1 MRHLSANI
9 RVAKSGDVNSFTG
22 PPLNDLRILN
32 AGPSQYEVEYSAINV
47 DRPWQS
53 CVSSGL
59 DLSDGNCRFCLAAS
73 ELLPPQSRLLFF
85 DGVLSRDV
93 REPGPLVD
101 LAAPVGILHGPRK
114 WMLAGI
120 TPPVASSLPVVLYEN
135 ETSRIDLPH
144 H

>member
-9 RVAKSGDVNSFTG
+9 RVAKSGEVNSFTG

-32 AGPSQYEVEYSAINV
+32 AGPSQDKVEYSAIKA

-73 ELLPPQSRLLFF
+73 ELLP
-85 DGVLSRDV
+85 
-93 REPGPLVD
+93 
-101 LAAPVGILHGPRK
+101 
-114 WMLAGI
+114 
-120 TPPVASSLPVVLYEN
+120 SSLVCRSLTVSLIEMSPNLARLW
-135 ETSRIDLPH
+135 TLPPR
-144 H
+144 